1 MKNTL
6 YALTAIVTAFALAAC
21 GGGHRLGELDP
32 EGIGPVRLGMQ
43 IGEVPP
49 QVEGWYDA
57 IEVEH
62 TDKSYD
68 DLECETIP
76 AFDTYRFL
84 LNGETMFKT
93 SFQGGATTIDYLTAL
108 SPRISYKGIHPGM
121 TVADALA
128 AGAKCHAIGEFGGYA
143 GYFSAYLAIDET
155 GVTFLFDY
163 LNGHGF
169 TQRFGQELADRGF
182 IEEGILDVTGDDFRP
197 DAVVES
203 ISINR

>member
-1 MKNTL
+1 MKNKL

-21 GGGHRLGELDP
+21 GGAQRPGELDP

-49 QVEGWYDA
+49 QAEGWYDA

-62 TDKSYD
+62 TDESFD
-68 DLECETIP
+68 DLEYETIP
-76 AFDTYRFL
+76 AFDTYLFQ
-84 LNGETMFKT
+84 LNGETMFRT
-93 SFQGGATTIDYLTAL
+93 SLRGGATTIDYLAAV
-108 SPRISYKGIHPGM
+108 SPRIGYKGIHPGM

-128 AGAKCHAIGEFGGYA
+128 AGARCHAMGEFGGYG
-143 GYFSAYLAIDET
+143 GYFSAYLAIDDT
-155 GVTFLFDY
+155 GVSFLFDY

-169 TQRFGQELADRGF
+169 TQRFGQKLAERGL
-182 IEEGILDVTGDDFRP
+182 IENEILDVTGDDFRP
-197 DAVVES
+197 DAVIES